1 MNQFFIFLHY
11 HFLDYFEK
19 FACTFPCYTFLTL
32 FHICNTFVTPALHIC
47 YTLTYLLHHYYTFV
61 TPLLHVCNTRFSRL
75 LHPVLHI
82 CYTVVTLIITILM
95 HSYSVAFCPVFV
107 LWHFVR
113 VWFVAFCPVAFCP
126 GFVITLPYIKTLLC
140 IKTLLHIKTL
150 LYIKSLLHIKTLLYI
165 KTEIKFNTLLNTLPI
180 LIVQTNVIVILNMYA
195 LKVYNVHIELDS
207 VYCVHCTL
215 YRKSALFRH
224 FLAVFSLYR
233 ELCDVHKVDWA
244 WTRTL

>member
-1 MNQFFIFLHY
+1 
-11 HFLDYFEK
+11 
-19 FACTFPCYTFLTL
+19 
-32 FHICNTFVTPALHIC
+32 
-47 YTLTYLLHHYYTFV
+47 
-61 TPLLHVCNTRFSRL
+61 
-75 LHPVLHI
+75 
-82 CYTVVTLIITILM
+82 M

-140 IKTLLHIKTL
+140 IKTLLHIK
-150 LYIKSLLHIKTLLYI
+150 SLLYI

-195 LKVYNVHIELDS
+195 LKVYNVHIDS

-233 ELCDVHKVDWA
+233 ELCDLHKVDWA
-244 WTRTL
+244 WTIGLALKTSGHPDQVALSGCHGNQVSFKIAICKKFPISP